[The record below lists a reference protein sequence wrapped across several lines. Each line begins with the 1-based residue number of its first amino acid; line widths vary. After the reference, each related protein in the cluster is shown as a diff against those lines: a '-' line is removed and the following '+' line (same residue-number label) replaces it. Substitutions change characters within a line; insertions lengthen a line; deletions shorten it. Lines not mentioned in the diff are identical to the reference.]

1 MRVRVALLAVLA
13 AFMAASTY
21 AQAAPLTMGQLLVR
35 CKQLDVTKEN
45 EVRLRSAAVGD
56 ALDAGKCFGH
66 LEAYLDLATIEVHD
80 PNYKNVIH
88 PLGAC
93 PPASEQLY
101 FTKII
106 AMFLDNARNHPEL
119 QQEPAAIFVADML
132 ARRYPCR
139 RPSR

>member
-1 MRVRVALLAVLA
+1 MRLRIAVLA
-13 AFMAASTY
+13 VVAAFMVATTY

-45 EVRLRSAAVGD
+45 EVKLRSASIGD

-93 PPASEQLY
+93 PPPSEQLN

-106 AMFLDNARNHPEL
+106 AMFLNYANNHPEQ
-119 QQEPAAIFVADML
+119 QQEPAAIVVADML
-132 ARRYPCR
+132 ARRFPCR
-139 RPSR
+139 RASP